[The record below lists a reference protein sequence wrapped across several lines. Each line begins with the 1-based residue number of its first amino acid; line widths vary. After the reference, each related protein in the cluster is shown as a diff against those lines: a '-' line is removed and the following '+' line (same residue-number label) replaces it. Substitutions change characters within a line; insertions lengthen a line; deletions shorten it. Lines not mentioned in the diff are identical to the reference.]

1 MRYIITIF
9 IFTLFYGKNVT
20 AQFEGELVLE
30 PDGCEEIEECY
41 IKNKLRYTD
50 PDKLVWEAMKGLKTD
65 GATLPKWAEPFIG
78 KPYDESFI
86 KAAVV
91 HDHYCDRH
99 VRSWR
104 STHRVW
110 YHMLIDL
117 GVPIV
122 KAKIMYYA
130 VFVGGPKWVE
140 IIEPRDCGANC
151 INEFRGL
158 KDSEKIIFQSE
169 SYNNIPKLN
178 DRIESMEENLIK
190 KDMTLEEIE
199 AFAIS
204 EDPENYYYKNG
215 PEVVFDPQVGIDR

>member
-1 MRYIITIF
+1 MRYIIPIF
-9 IFTLFYGKNVT
+9 IFTFFYSKNVV

-30 PDGCEEIEECY
+30 PVGCEEIEECY

-50 PDKLVWEAMKGLKTD
+50 PNKLVWEAKRGLKTD

-140 IIEPRDCGANC
+140 LIEPRDCGVNC

-169 SYNNIPKLN
+169 SYDSIPELN
-178 DRIESMEENLIK
+178 DRIESVQENLLK
-190 KDMTLEEIE
+190 NDMTLEEIE
-199 AFAIS
+199 ALAIS
-204 EDPENYYYKNG
+204 EDPENYYYING